1 MKLRVKTT
9 LLTLLALLL
18 VAGLAAVPVFAS
30 NPRDHSDEF
39 SPVPRSRADPGVLSG
54 GPGQAAR
61 GIPRLALGNLGHSP
75 SGPAGD
81 AYQRIP
87 LPKHLVQVVAQ
98 EFGLEVT
105 DVVAQLQEGSIL
117 AQMIEAN
124 GGTVEQIVDTFLQGP
139 REKLQQ
145 AVDSERIT
153 QEQMDRLEEQI
164 THLISSPVPPGLL
177 DNQRHPRHRGISP
190 VRQLR
195 HLVQVVAQE
204 FGLEATDVVAQL
216 QEGNTLAQIIE
227 ANGGTVEQI
236 VDTFLQGSREKLQQA
251 VDADRITQEQ
261 MDQMLV
267 RLEEQITHLIN
278 NPIPPGLLD
287 HPRHRGIS
295 PVRQFRHLVQVVAQ
309 EFGLEAT
316 DVVAQLQ
323 EGSTLAQ
330 IIEASGGTVEQ
341 IVDTFLQGPRGKL
354 QQAVDSERIT
364 QEQMDRLLDRLEEQ
378 ITRLINNPVPPGP
391 R

>member
-1 MKLRVKTT
+1 MKLRVKAT

-39 SPVPRSRADPGVLSG
+39 SPVPRSRVDPGVLSG

-81 AYQRIP
+81 AQHRSP
-87 LPKHLVQVVAQ
+87 QPKRLVQVVAQ

-105 DVVAQLQEGSIL
+105 DVVAQLQEGNTL
-117 AQMIEAN
+117 AQIIEAN

-145 AVDSERIT
+145 AVDADRIT
-153 QEQMDRLEEQI
+153 QEQMDQMLARLEEQI
-164 THLISSPVPPGLL
+164 TRLINNPVPPGIL
-177 DNQRHPRHRGISP
+177 DHQRPTQHRGISP

-216 QEGNTLAQIIE
+216 QEGSTLAQIIE

-236 VDTFLQGSREKLQQA
+236 VDTFLQGPREKLQQA

-261 MDQMLV
+261 MDQML
-267 RLEEQITHLIN
+267 
-278 NPIPPGLLD
+278 
-287 HPRHRGIS
+287 
-295 PVRQFRHLVQVVAQ
+295 A
-309 EFGLEAT
+309 
-316 DVVAQLQ
+316 
-323 EGSTLAQ
+323 
-330 IIEASGGTVEQ
+330 
-341 IVDTFLQGPRGKL
+341 
-354 QQAVDSERIT
+354 
-364 QEQMDRLLDRLEEQ
+364 RLEEQ